1 MGQIAV
7 LVPTMRRPESLAR
20 ALRSLFAQD
29 APQLIAQIVVVD
41 NSPEASARAT
51 VDALRSASPVAL
63 TYVHEPRPGVAT
75 ARNAGLAAADAPLI
89 AFLDDDEEAPP
100 QWLARLAA
108 AHASYGAAV
117 TFGPVQGVTP
127 PGTGWAAPY
136 LDRFFSRLGPETS
149 GPIEEAY
156 GCGNSIMTRA
166 LALPGP
172 APFDTGSDETGGED
186 DKLFAALRA
195 RGGGFAWAADA
206 PVLEHAPAD
215 RAKLSYALW
224 RAFGYGQTPSELCAR
239 DGDWPGVAKWMAVGV
254 AQVLVFLLK
263 AAMLWAANNPARA
276 EAADRAARG
285 LGKVFW
291 WSPQRFYGQAAT
303 KRSSASAGVAAA
315 PAPIG

>member
-75 ARNAGLAAADAPLI
+75 ARNAG
-89 AFLDDDEEAPP
+89 
-100 QWLARLAA
+100 LAA

-254 AQVLVFLLK
+254 AQVLVFSLK

-291 WSPQRFYGQAAT
+291 WSPQRFYGQAAA